1 MNPASVMKLVTA
13 RGAGAARPH
22 IYVEDRRLTRG
33 EISGGVLDG
42 SLHITGGGDPRL
54 SRERLW
60 LLLRELRAQG
70 IRRIAGDVVTDR
82 SLFRLAPHDP
92 APSIS
97 ARCAPT
103 TWAPTP

>member
-1 MNPASVMKLVTA
+1 VAL
-13 RGAGAARPH
+13 
-22 IYVEDRRLTRG
+22 ERLGPTFTWKTRVARG
-33 EISGGVLDG
+33 EIRGGVLNG

-82 SLFRLAPHDP
+82 SLFRLAPTTRP
-92 APSIS
+92 PSTS